1 MTAALQAIGE
11 QIRIQDNRATDAPIF
26 IVQQRKR
33 IYGIGEDYTDDYV
46 WIDTQGDSHEA
57 DPEEAATL
65 DAMYEEDFYH
75 EGLKNWRRVG
85 FIDIWEFVT
94 ACFTEK
100 GCQDFIALNGH
111 NLTDPR
117 IYAAGSYRNIEYRTV
132 RDYLKSL

>member
-33 IYGIGEDYTDDYV
+33 VYGLSLDYSDEYV
-46 WIDTQGDSHEA
+46 WIDVANGCEEVDS
-57 DPEEAATL
+57 EEAARL
-65 DAMYEEDFYH
+65 DSGEEVSEDC
-75 EGLKNWRRVG
+75 KKVG

-132 RDYLKSL
+132 RDYLKGL